1 MDAKQ
6 RRSKSEK
13 LPLPERPPEAP
24 VAQPQEPF
32 FIEIDRLRQQ
42 ERRNVEAQLEV
53 IRKERI
59 RELQRLRGNSK
70 LIVYYSFELLD
81 FTDAQYFYEMLVSL
95 GDIDNL
101 DLFLLSPG
109 GFSDPAFKIARL
121 CQEVTKGGKF
131 SVLIPYYAKS
141 AATMLALGADELVLG
156 PPSELGPI
164 DPQIKLP
171 SQDRQVPLHALR
183 DALGYVEGRVVENP
197 ELAALYWPLIQTL
210 DLMSLGDYD
219 REIQSAEQYA
229 QNLLCQRMFKDN
241 PEQAEKVAKKLTR
254 EYKRHNYV
262 VDRREAHE
270 ELKLN
275 VIDAPPD
282 VWKAMWQLHNL
293 YDRLLRDTLAV
304 AAAKIF
310 ETLTVLLRPSISG

>member
-1 MDAKQ
+1 MDSKP
-6 RRSKSEK
+6 RRGKPEK

-42 ERRNVEAQLEV
+42 ERRNVEAQLEA

-81 FTDAQYFYEMLVSL
+81 FTDTQYFYEILISL
-95 GDIDNL
+95 GKIGDL

-121 CQEVTKGGKF
+121 CQEIAKGKF

-141 AATMLALGADELVLG
+141 AATMLALGADELVMG

-164 DPQIKLP
+164 DPQIQLP
-171 SQDRQVPLHALR
+171 SQARRVPLHALR
-183 DALGYVEGRVVENP
+183 DALGYVEGRVVEKP

-229 QNLLCQRMFKDN
+229 HNLLCQRMFRDN
-241 PEQAEKVAKKLTR
+241 HEKAEEVAKRLTR

-270 ELKLN
+270 ELGLN

-293 YDRLLRDTLAV
+293 YDRLLRDTLTV

-310 ETLTVLLRPSISG
+310 ETLTVLLRPRTSE

>member
-1 MDAKQ
+1 MGAKQ
-6 RRSKSEK
+6 RRGKPEK
-13 LPLPERPPEAP
+13 LPLPERAPEAP
-24 VAQPQEPF
+24 AAQPQEPF

-70 LIVYYSFELLD
+70 LLVYYSFSLLD
-81 FTDAQYFYEMLVSL
+81 FADAQHFYEMLVSL
-95 GDIDNL
+95 GDVDNL

-109 GFSDPAFKIARL
+109 GFSDPGFKIARL
-121 CQEVTKGGKF
+121 CQEVATGKF

-141 AATMLALGADELVLG
+141 AATMLALGADELVMG

-171 SQDRQVPLHALR
+171 SQNRQAPLHALR
-183 DALGYVEGRVVENP
+183 DALGYVEGRVV
-197 ELAALYWPLIQTL
+197 QTL

-219 REIQSAEQYA
+219 REIQSAKQYA
-229 QNLLCQRMFKDN
+229 ENLLRRRMFKDN
-241 PEQAEKVAKKLTR
+241 PKQAEEVARKLAE

-262 VDRREAHE
+262 VDRREARE
-270 ELKLN
+270 ALKLN
-275 VIDAPPD
+275 VIDAPSD

-293 YDRLLRDTLAV
+293 YDRLLRDTLTV
-304 AAAKIF
+304 AAPKVF
-310 ETLTVLLRPSISG
+310 ETFTAMLRPGVSD